1 MSTYTIITEQDNTGL
16 APLCWRW
23 TACFGDVDVGADYGF
38 GATEAEAVHDLL
50 STFVAPWEAA

>member
-1 MSTYTIITEQDNTGL
+1 MSTYTITTEQDNTGL

-23 TACFGDVDVGADYGF
+23 TACFGDGADYGF
-38 GATEAEAVHDLL
+38 GATEAEAIHDLL